1 METSYIS
8 RREQA
13 QLTKK
18 KIFDTTMFLIKKKGY
33 SKITI
38 REICQNAQISIGTFY
53 LYFSSKDEILLEIY
67 NKIDQKISF
76 PRPDDPKEAPSFI
89 IQDFSIYL
97 ECMIQ
102 SFDKELLREIYRNS
116 LISGENHFL
125 SPKRPLFEAVLE
137 LVSSIHT
144 YAGFKKEVPP
154 DELCRR
160 LHIFV
165 QSYIFQ
171 WLVSDELSPGYLA
184 GFCLPELK
192 NYLSLYIDFQ

>member
-18 KIFDTTMFLIKKKGY
+18 KIFDTTLFLIRKKGY
-33 SKITI
+33 GKITI

-76 PRPDDPKEAPSFI
+76 PRPDDPEKAPSFI
-89 IQDFSIYL
+89 IRNFSIYL
-97 ECMIQ
+97 ECMIE

-125 SPKRPLFEAVLE
+125 SPRRPLFEAVLE
-137 LVSSIHT
+137 LVSFVHADT
-144 YAGFKKEVPP
+144 GFKKEAAP

-171 WLVSDELSPGYLA
+171 WLVSDDLSPDYLA
-184 GFCLPELK
+184 GSCLPELR
-192 NYLSLYIDFQ
+192 NYLSLYMDFR